1 MKIIR
6 DMQTFTL
13 GCSLNDLKES
23 ILKSSIIFFQY
34 QTSDCK
40 IRNSNDDNDIN
51 VDGVENIKKPIF

>member
-1 MKIIR
+1 
-6 DMQTFTL
+6 MQTFTL